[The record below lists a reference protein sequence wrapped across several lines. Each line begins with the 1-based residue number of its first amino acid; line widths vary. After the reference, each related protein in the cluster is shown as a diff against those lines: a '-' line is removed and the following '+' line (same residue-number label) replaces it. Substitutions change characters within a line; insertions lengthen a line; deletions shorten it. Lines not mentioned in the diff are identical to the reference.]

1 MRKTSTYTETAENRD
16 KGKVFKIEEMSAD
29 AAEQWALRAF
39 FAIMNAGIEIPDGI
53 ADMGFAG
60 IATAGLRA
68 LGAVPYEVAKP
79 LLDEMMDCIQIIPD
93 PAKPN
98 VARAL
103 FPGDIEEVATRLKL
117 RKAVFDL
124 HVSF

>member
-1 MRKTSTYTETAENRD
+1 MRKTSTYTETADNRD

-29 AAEQWALRAF
+29 QAEAWALKAF
-39 FAIMNAGIEIPDGI
+39 FAIMNAGIELPDEV
-53 ADMGFAG
+53 ADLGFAG
-60 IATAGLRA
+60 IATAGLKA
-68 LGAVPYEVAKP
+68 LGKVDYETARP
-79 LLDEMMDCIQIIPD
+79 LLDEMMTCVQIIPD

-103 FPGDIEEVATRLKL
+103 FPGDIEEVATKLKL

-124 HVSF
+124 HVAF